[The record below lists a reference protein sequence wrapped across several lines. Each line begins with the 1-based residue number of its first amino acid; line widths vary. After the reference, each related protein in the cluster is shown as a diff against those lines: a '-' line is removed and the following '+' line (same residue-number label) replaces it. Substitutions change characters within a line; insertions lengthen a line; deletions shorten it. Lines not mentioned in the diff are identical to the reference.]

1 LQLAVG
7 ERRHIPR
14 NHSDAM
20 RIVSGQIRRHQMI
33 RDQFGFARRAARPLP
48 DRPDV
53 CMHLAGRSPGRGG

>member
-1 LQLAVG
+1 
-7 ERRHIPR
+7 
-14 NHSDAM
+14 M

-53 CMHLAGRSPGRGG
+53 CMQLTGRNPGGGG